1 MTDARNI
8 RPAPG
13 HLRGPAPFP
22 VATLVGFL
30 AALIALVVIALLS
43 YRSLELRGGAAAR
56 GARTVE
62 VIDQIDSVLATLRDA
77 ETGQRGYLLT
87 GDEAYLEPYAGA
99 RAALEQELTRL
110 RELLGGDPQRS
121 RQVEALDQVAMQK
134 MAEAQKTIDQ
144 RRAGKTGEALTTVRT
159 DRGRMLMDRARAIAR
174 DLRLGE
180 EQAREA
186 HNREWQRAVATSVTV
201 TWVGSAVLL
210 FLFLGAASLTAR
222 DFRARAVEAW
232 MRAGQA
238 AVAASM
244 QGDRS
249 LESLGARLMPV
260 LAQTLGAQVGALYIA
275 EGDGRFQR
283 FGAYALPAGP
293 GVVPSLRPGDGLCG
307 QAAKENR
314 VIQVTDI
321 PDDYLPI
328 GSALGGTRP
337 RHLVI
342 APAAVDGVVHAVVE
356 LGFLA
361 APGPATQQML
371 GRCSDAIAVAV
382 RSARDRSRLEELLDE
397 TQRQAEELQYQQQ
410 ELRSANEE
418 LERQSQVLQDSQA
431 RLEGQQTQLE
441 ESNGRLEEQAR
452 RLGSQRDDLLGAE
465 RRLTEKA
472 IELERASRYKSEFLA
487 NMSHELRTPLNASL
501 IMSRLLAENRE
512 GNLTSEQVKFA
523 QTILSSGNDLAN
535 LINDVLDLA
544 KIDAG
549 KVEVVSESVDVA
561 SVLASLAEMFET
573 LAREK
578 GIGFETIL
586 DGAAPCAI
594 ETDSQRLRQI
604 LKNLLSNAFKFTERG
619 RVVMSA
625 RAAGTDGIAIA
636 VSDSGIG
643 IAPAQQEVIFEA
655 FRQADGTTQRRYGGT
670 GLGLSISRDLAH
682 LLGGEVTVASTP
694 GEGSTFT
701 VTLPRVY
708 RAPAGGAPRN
718 ATSMDPPPAPAAP
731 RGQPEPI
738 AVVSADASSLV
749 EDGAGEV
756 GEADDD
762 RDHLVSGGRS
772 ILIIEDDGAFA
783 RLVADLAR
791 ELRFQCLIAPTAD
804 EGVALAR
811 AHRPSAVVLDMT
823 LPDHSGLS
831 VLDQLKRLP
840 ETRHIPVHVVSA
852 SDYSRTALT
861 MGAAG
866 YLLKPVARE
875 ELAGALRGLEARLDQ
890 KMRRVLI
897 VEDNAAERQGVARL
911 LAGDEVETVAV
922 ETAAEALRR
931 LRETTFDCMVMDL
944 RLPDASGF
952 ELLER
957 MMERGIRSL
966 PPVIVH
972 TGRSLSADEE
982 QRLRRY
988 SRSIIIKGARS
999 PERLLD
1005 EVTLFLHQVEATL
1018 PPDRQRMLRRARDRE
1033 EIFESRRILVVEDD
1047 VRNVFALSSVFEPRG
1062 AKIDLARNGREAL
1075 DRLGSSTDAG
1085 QTFDLVLMDIMMP
1098 EMDGLTAIREIR
1110 KRQEWNKLPIIA
1122 LTAKAMRDDQETCLA
1137 AGANDYLAKPLDLD
1151 KLLSLARIWMT
1162 K

>member
-1 MTDARNI
+1 
-8 RPAPG
+8 
-13 HLRGPAPFP
+13 
-22 VATLVGFL
+22 VATLAGFL
-30 AALIALVVIALLS
+30 AALIALVVIAFLS

-62 VIDQIDSVLATLRDA
+62 VIDQLDAVLATLRDA

-110 RELLGGDPQRS
+110 RELLGSDPDRM
-121 RQVEALDQVAMQK
+121 RKVEGLGQVAMQK

-159 DRGRMLMDRARAIAR
+159 DRGRMLMERARALAG

-180 EQAREA
+180 EQARET

-210 FLFLGAASLTAR
+210 FLLLGAASLTAR
-222 DFRARAVEAW
+222 DFRARAREAW

-238 AVAASM
+238 AVAGAV
-244 QGDRS
+244 QGDRD
-249 LESLGARLMPV
+249 LESLGARLMPA
-260 LAQTLGAQVGALYIA
+260 LAHTLDAQVGALYIA
-275 EGDGRFQR
+275 EADGRFQR
-283 FGAYALPAGP
+283 FGSYALPAGP

-314 VIQVTDI
+314 VIHVTDI
-321 PDDYLPI
+321 PEDYLPI
-328 GSALGGTRP
+328 GSAMGGTRP

-342 APAAVDGVVHAVVE
+342 APAAVDGVVYAVVE

-361 APGPATQQML
+361 APGPAALEML
-371 GRCSDAIAVAV
+371 GRCSDAVAVAV

-397 TQRQAEELQYQQQ
+397 TQRQAEELQAQQQ
-410 ELRSANEE
+410 ELRAANEE

-431 RLEGQQTQLE
+431 RLEGQQVQLE
-441 ESNGRLEEQAR
+441 QSNRRLEEQAR
-452 RLGSQRDDLLGAE
+452 RLESQRDDLLVAE
-465 RRLTEKA
+465 RQLTEKA
-472 IELERASRYKSEFLA
+472 GELERASRYKSEFLA

-512 GNLTSEQVKFA
+512 GNLTPEQVKFA
-523 QTILSSGNDLAN
+523 ETIASSGNDLSN

-549 KVEVVSESVDVA
+549 KVEVVSEPVDVA
-561 SVLASLAEMFET
+561 AVLQSLADMFET
-573 LAREK
+573 QAHGK
-578 GIGFETIL
+578 GIGFEIAL
-586 DGAAPCAI
+586 DEGAPRAI
-594 ETDSQRLRQI
+594 ETDSHRLRQI

-619 RVVMSA
+619 RILMTA
-625 RAAGTDGIAIA
+625 HAAGPDGIAIA

-643 IAPAQQEVIFEA
+643 ITAAQQQVIFEA

-701 VTLPRVY
+701 LTLPRVY
-708 RAPAGGAPRN
+708 RAPAAGAGRS
-718 ATSMDPPPAPAAP
+718 ATSMQPPALAPAPALAAEGEP
-731 RGQPEPI
+731 PAPI
-738 AVVSADASSLV
+738 AVVTGVRALEGDDA
-749 EDGAGEV
+749 GAPG
-756 GEADDD
+756 GADDD

-772 ILIIEDDGAFA
+772 ILIIEDDRAFA
-783 RLVADLAR
+783 GLVADLAR
-791 ELRFQCLIAPTAD
+791 ELHFQCLLAPTAD

-852 SDYSRTALT
+852 SDYTRTALT

-875 ELAGALRGLEARLDQ
+875 ELAGALRRLEARLDQ

-922 ETAAEALRR
+922 ETAAEALQR
-931 LRETTFDCMVMDL
+931 LRETTFDCIVMDL

-957 MMERGIRSL
+957 MMERGIGSL

-1005 EVTLFLHQVEATL
+1005 EVTLFLHQVEARL

-1033 EIFESRRILVVEDD
+1033 EIFEARRILVVEDD
-1047 VRNVFALSSVFEPRG
+1047 VRNVFALSSIFEPRG
-1062 AKIDLARNGREAL
+1062 AKIDIARNGREAL
-1075 DRLGSSTDAG
+1075 DRLGSTAQAG
-1085 QTFDLVLMDIMMP
+1085 QSFDLVLMDIMMP

-1110 KRQEWNKLPIIA
+1110 KRSEWTELPIIA
-1122 LTAKAMRDDQETCLA
+1122 LTAKAMKDDQETCLA

-1151 KLLSLARIWMT
+1151 KLLSLARIWMAR
-1162 K
+1162 